1 METRNRKY
9 LTTVQVYVPNLN
21 GDFATNPDVRYT
33 KMSESLEE
41 AKDIKDILWQA
52 VELDGL
58 DGIVCI
64 VEVLVEDESGKYIDS
79 DELYFQAATVV
90 RDRTKPS
97 EYVIWGR
104 KTPHIFSVVREESV
118 MLFGDSPNNLS

>member
-41 AKDIKDILWQA
+41 AKDIKDIL
-52 VELDGL
+52 
-58 DGIVCI
+58 
-64 VEVLVEDESGKYIDS
+64 
-79 DELYFQAATVV
+79 
-90 RDRTKPS
+90 
-97 EYVIWGR
+97 
-104 KTPHIFSVVREESV
+104 
-118 MLFGDSPNNLS
+118 